1 MCVGKEESLI
11 LEVNVKLG
19 FKYMD
24 PLFQNSSR
32 YFSKGVIST
41 WFSQVREPV
50 ILTTFRNYGKNVLE
64 KMTED
69 DPAEFGN
76 LFQSNLFLFEK
87 HIAKCQKFSTTSLLT
102 KWFA

>member
-1 MCVGKEESLI
+1 MAKIGVNDKMINSNETFWMVFKQCVGKEESLI

-41 WFSQVREPV
+41 
-50 ILTTFRNYGKNVLE
+50 
-64 KMTED
+64 
-69 DPAEFGN
+69 
-76 LFQSNLFLFEK
+76 
-87 HIAKCQKFSTTSLLT
+87 
-102 KWFA
+102 

>member
-1 MCVGKEESLI
+1 MSPEHTVNDKMINSNETFWMVFKQCVGKEESLI

-41 WFSQVREPV
+41 
-50 ILTTFRNYGKNVLE
+50 
-64 KMTED
+64 
-69 DPAEFGN
+69 
-76 LFQSNLFLFEK
+76 
-87 HIAKCQKFSTTSLLT
+87 
-102 KWFA
+102 

>member
-1 MCVGKEESLI
+1 MAKIGVNDKMINSNETFWTVFKQCVGKEESLI

-41 WFSQVREPV
+41 
-50 ILTTFRNYGKNVLE
+50 
-64 KMTED
+64 
-69 DPAEFGN
+69 
-76 LFQSNLFLFEK
+76 
-87 HIAKCQKFSTTSLLT
+87 
-102 KWFA
+102 